1 MHFFVLKYLFAL
13 VKVKDDQRWEKFYKK
28 TLLVSLKKID
38 FGIDLIL
45 LEEMSDNFWEK

>member
-1 MHFFVLKYLFAL
+1 MGKILE
-13 VKVKDDQRWEKFYKK
+13 R